1 MKKLTKKT
9 IQRTMIALTMVATLL
24 MAGCG
29 SKETAAEQPAV
40 EENENAAAGEA
51 VEPEAKAEEKTED
64 DAEENTIS
72 EYAREL
78 KYRRMP
84 SATSDLFEQG
94 VMPILEKQGYTFTPV
109 EITDSV
115 QRELALAEGEI
126 DFHVDAHSAYLAAT
140 NEAQGTNLTGALA
153 IPTVPT
159 GIYPG
164 SKNDLADIENGD
176 TIAFPDDASN
186 EARALLILQN
196 TGLITLDETVDPT
209 AYTLLDIVDN
219 PYELQFTEMAGGTIA
234 AVRDDFAY
242 IILRGSDAYNAGVD
256 FSTALAGE
264 SQDAITEDNRM
275 QLCINAANADEGW
288 VQDIIAAY
296 QSDEFKEFMKTQSN
310 IWILPDYLQ

>member
-1 MKKLTKKT
+1 MKRT
-9 IQRTMIALTMVATLL
+9 IVLALAAALL
-24 MAGCG
+24 VAGCG
-29 SKETAAEQPAV
+29 SSKEEAAAEPA
-40 EENENAAAGEA
+40 
-51 VEPEAKAEEKTED
+51 AEETTEVTEEA
-64 DAEENTIS
+64 DAEESSEEVSEESTVS

-84 SATSDLFEQG
+84 SATSDLFEAG
-94 VMPILEKQGYTFTPV
+94 VMPILERQGYTFTPV

-140 NEAQGTNLTGALA
+140 NEAQGTDLVGVLA

-164 SKNDLADIENGD
+164 AKDDLADIEVGD

-186 EARALLILQN
+186 TARALLLLQN
-196 TGLITLDETVDPT
+196 TGLIKLDENVDPT
-209 AYTLLDIVDN
+209 DYTLLDIVDN
-219 PYELQFTEMAGGTIA
+219 PYELEFTEMAGGTIT
-234 AVRDDFAY
+234 AVREDFSY

-256 FSTALAGE
+256 FSSALAGE

-275 QLCINAANADEGW
+275 QLCVNGVNADEGW

-296 QSDEFKEFMKTQSN
+296 QSEEFKEFMQTQSD
-310 IWILPDYLQ
+310 IWILPDYLL

>member
-1 MKKLTKKT
+1 MKRT
-9 IQRTMIALTMVATLL
+9 IVLALAAALL
-24 MAGCG
+24 VAGCG
-29 SKETAAEQPAV
+29 SSKEEA
-40 EENENAAAGEA
+40 A
-51 VEPEAKAEEKTED
+51 VEPAAEETTEVT
-64 DAEENTIS
+64 EEADTEESSEEESEEESEESTVS

-84 SATSDLFEQG
+84 SATSDLFEAG
-94 VMPILEKQGYTFTPV
+94 VMPILERQGYTFTPV

-140 NEAQGTNLTGALA
+140 NEAQGTDLIGVLA

-164 SKNDLADIENGD
+164 AKDDLADIEVGD

-186 EARALLILQN
+186 TARALLLLQN
-196 TGLITLDETVDPT
+196 TGLIKLDENVDPT
-209 AYTLLDIVDN
+209 DYTLLDIVEN
-219 PYELQFTEMAGGTIA
+219 PYELEFTEMAGGTIT
-234 AVRDDFAY
+234 AVREDFSY

-256 FSTALAGE
+256 FSSALAGE

-275 QLCINAANADEGW
+275 QLCINSANADEGW

-296 QSDEFKEFMKTQSN
+296 QSEEFKEFMKTQSD
-310 IWILPDYLQ
+310 IWILPDYLL